1 MRAPAQHD
9 VWSVTAL
16 NRASRELLESSFGS
30 IWVEAEVSNLARPAS
45 GHVYFSLKDG
55 QAQVRA
61 AFFRQR
67 QRGSARD
74 LANGDQV
81 LVRGR
86 LSLYEPRGDYQ
97 LIVEHLEP
105 AGEGLL
111 RRAFEQLKRKLHAE
125 GLFGAERKRDLP
137 ALPSRI
143 GVITSPSGAAV
154 RDILKVLGRRMP
166 SVPVLIYGASVQ
178 GRDAPAELRRALAL
192 AVARNACAELILARG
207 GGSLEDLAAFNDEGL
222 ARDIADCPI
231 PTLAGGGHE
240 VDVTIADYVAD
251 ARAPTPSAA
260 AELAVPD
267 GRTLLEQARER
278 GYRLSNAT
286 DRLLQRYAQR
296 MDQLARRL
304 QSQGPSRRLAEQRRL
319 LERLTQSMRRSGR
332 EALDR
337 RLRQHAALAAR
348 LRVQS
353 PATALA
359 RRKRTLS
366 DLAGRLVRA
375 ETAVRRARTQRLGA
389 LAKTLQAVSPLATL
403 GRGYAVVRDT
413 QGDAVTDAVA
423 LKPGDAVAVTLR
435 DGVVDAAVRG
445 VRPKDD

>member
-9 VWSVTAL
+9 VWSVSAL

-125 GLFGAERKRDLP
+125 GLFDAERKRELP
-137 ALPSRI
+137 ALPNRI

-192 AVARNACAELILARG
+192 AVARNECDVLILARG

-231 PTLAGGGHE
+231 PTIAGVGHE

-267 GRTLLEQARER
+267 GRTLLERARER
-278 GYRLSNAT
+278 SYRLSSAA
-286 DRLLQRYAQR
+286 DRLLQRYQQR

-304 QSQGPSRRLAEQRRL
+304 QSQGPSRRLAEQRRR
-319 LERLTQSMRRSGR
+319 LERLTL
-332 EALDR
+332 ALHRGGQAGLDQ

-359 RRKRTLS
+359 RRKRTLG
-366 DLAGRLVRA
+366 DLAARLVRA
-375 ETAVRRARTQRLGA
+375 EAAARRIRSQRLGA

-403 GRGYAVVRDT
+403 GRGYAVVRDSG
-413 QGDAVTDAVA
+413 GDAVTDATA
-423 LKPGDAVAVTLR
+423 LQPGDAVAVTLR
-435 DGVVDAAVRG
+435 DGVVDAEVRG
-445 VRPKDD
+445 VRLIDD

>member
-9 VWSVTAL
+9 VWSVSAL

-67 QRGSARD
+67 QRGSTRD

-111 RRAFEQLKRKLHAE
+111 RRAFEQLTRKLHAE

-178 GRDAPAELRRALAL
+178 GRDAPTELRRALAL
-192 AVARNACAELILARG
+192 AVARKDCDVLILARG

-222 ARDIADCPI
+222 ARDIANCPI
-231 PTLAGGGHE
+231 PTIAGVGHE

-267 GRTLLEQARER
+267 GRTLLRQAQER
-278 GYRLSNAT
+278 GYRLSNAA

-319 LERLTQSMRRSGR
+319 LERLNQALRRSGQ
-332 EALDR
+332 EALDH

-359 RRKRTLS
+359 RRKRTLG
-366 DLAGRLVRA
+366 DLAGRLERA
-375 ETAVRRARTQRLGA
+375 EAATRRTRKQRLGA

-413 QGDAVTDAVA
+413 DGDAVTDAAA

-445 VRPKDD
+445 IRPKED